1 MVALNPAYASSES
14 IDAPQNRVGDFFC
27 RSSDRVGVNRL
38 SIQQPRLESELT
50 FTITASGRPFF
61 INADP
66 IGFAGGMNWYA
77 YANGNPIMYVDPSG
91 NITILSGVI
100 GGAIGAV
107 AGAVGQFGVD
117 VVNVAFNDGEFSS
130 ASTYAGAIAGG
141 ATTGAVLGT
150 TFNPYLAGAAGGAV
164 GNATTQAIDVA
175 TGKRDGFSGSELA
188 FGTTVGAATGFIPG
202 PKISPFNS
210 GRNSFT
216 AIAKSTQTKL
226 ANGTIQNVS
235 LKTSAKIAFGQT
247 FDKALFQ
254 GSLVGAAGGFVP
266 GAFDQGSIFNS
277 NLSSGLK

>member
-1 MVALNPAYASSES
+1 
-14 IDAPQNRVGDFFC
+14 
-27 RSSDRVGVNRL
+27 
-38 SIQQPRLESELT
+38 
-50 FTITASGRPFF
+50 
-61 INADP
+61 
-66 IGFAGGMNWYA
+66 MNWYA
-77 YANGNPIMYVDPSG
+77 YAGNNPILYIDPSG
-91 NITILSGVI
+91 NITVLSGLI

-107 AGAVGQFGVD
+107 AGAVGQFAAD
-117 VVNVAFNDGEFSS
+117 VVNVTFNDGDFSS

-175 TGKRDGFSGSELA
+175 TGSRDNFSAGELA

-202 PKISPFNS
+202 PKVSPFNS

-235 LKTSAKIAFGQT
+235 LKTSAKIAVGQT

-254 GSLVGAAGGFVP
+254 GSLVGSATGFIP
-266 GAFDQGSIFNS
+266 GAFDQGSIFFSDFNDNFS
-277 NLSSGLK
+277 TGLK